1 MRLKDKTAVITGGA
15 AGIGRA
21 TAGLFVQEGARV
33 IVADMD
39 LAAARRACDEL
50 GPGAH
55 PMACDVAQS
64 AQCKALIDG
73 AEKHFGR
80 LDILV
85 NNAGLGSLGT
95 VVTTSEEMLDRILA
109 VNVKGVFMCS
119 KYAVPLMAKNGGGVI
134 VNTAS
139 NVASIGLADRAAYV
153 ASKGAVAAL
162 TRSMALDH
170 VGQNIRVNC
179 VAPGVTMSSYF
190 DKMLA
195 QVDDPEQFKRV
206 LAGRQPMGRT
216 GKPLEIAYAILYLAS
231 DESSFA
237 TGSMLTVDGG
247 ATAI

>member
-1 MRLKDKTAVITGGA
+1 MRLKDKTAVITGAA

-21 TAGLFVQEGARV
+21 TAALFVREGARV
-33 IVADMD
+33 IVADQD
-39 LAAARRACDEL
+39 APAARKTCAELGAAAT
-50 GPGAH
+50 PF
-55 PMACDVAQS
+55 ACDVSVAT
-64 AQCKALIDG
+64 QCEALMRE
-73 AEKHFGR
+73 AEVRFGR
-80 LDILV
+80 LDILI
-85 NNAGLGSLGT
+85 NNAGFGALGN
-95 VVTTSEEMLDRILA
+95 VVTTDEAVLDRILA
-109 VNVKGVFMCS
+109 VNVKGVFLCS
-119 KYAVPLMAKNGGGVI
+119 KYAVPLMARNGGGVI

-139 NVASIGLADRAAYV
+139 NTASIGLKDRAAYV

-195 QVDDPEQFKRV
+195 QVADPVEFRRV
-206 LAGRQPMGRT
+206 LDARQPMGRT
-216 GKPLEIAYAILYLAS
+216 ARPDEIAYAFLYLAS

-247 ATAI
+247 ATAE